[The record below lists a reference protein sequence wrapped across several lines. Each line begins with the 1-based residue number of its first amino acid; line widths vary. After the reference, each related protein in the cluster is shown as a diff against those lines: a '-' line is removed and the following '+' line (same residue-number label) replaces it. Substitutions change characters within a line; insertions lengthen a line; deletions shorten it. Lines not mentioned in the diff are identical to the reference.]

1 MKISNDPKRVLP
13 SLAGKLREFAEP
25 VVRELEGVRSA
36 RAPDSHAE
44 PQARAASTQANDA
57 ATAERTTTLTG
68 WSTKDLMAAVREAIK
83 SGRAVA
89 RGRFLNIR
97 I

>member
-1 MKISNDPKRVLP
+1 MKIAKDPKRALP
-13 SLAGKLREFAEP
+13 ALAGRLRGLAEP
-25 VVRELEGVRSA
+25 VVRELEGIRPV
-36 RAPDSHAE
+36 RAPDARSD
-44 PQARAASTQANDA
+44 PQPQSRPESAKPADASP
-57 ATAERTTTLTG
+57 RKTTLTG

>member
-1 MKISNDPKRVLP
+1 MKISKDPKRGLP
-13 SLAGKLREFAEP
+13 ALAGKLREFAEP
-25 VVRELEGVRSA
+25 VVRELEGVRPA
-36 RAPDSHAE
+36 RAPDSHGD
-44 PQARAASTQANDA
+44 PQARTASAQPKTSVRSEGA
-57 ATAERTTTLTG
+57 TTLTG
-68 WSTKDLMAAVREAIK
+68 WSTKDLMAAVREIIK

>member
-1 MKISNDPKRVLP
+1 MKIAKDSRRVLP
-13 SLAGKLREFAEP
+13 ALAGRIRGLTEP
-25 VVRELEGVRSA
+25 VIRELEGVRPA
-36 RAPDSHAE
+36 RAPDARSD
-44 PQARAASTQANDA
+44 PQPQPRPDSVRPSDSAARRA
-57 ATAERTTTLTG
+57 TLTG
-68 WSTKDLMAAVREAIK
+68 WSTTDLMAAVREAIK

>member
-1 MKISNDPKRVLP
+1 MKIANDPKRVLP
-13 SLAGKLREFAEP
+13 VIAGKIRGLAEP
-25 VVRELEGVRSA
+25 VVRELEGVRPA
-36 RAPDSHAE
+36 RAPEARTE
-44 PQARAASTQANDA
+44 PKARSKPAQHSASEAASAK
-57 ATAERTTTLTG
+57 TTLTG
-68 WSTKDLMAAVREAIK
+68 WSTKDLMTAVRQAIK